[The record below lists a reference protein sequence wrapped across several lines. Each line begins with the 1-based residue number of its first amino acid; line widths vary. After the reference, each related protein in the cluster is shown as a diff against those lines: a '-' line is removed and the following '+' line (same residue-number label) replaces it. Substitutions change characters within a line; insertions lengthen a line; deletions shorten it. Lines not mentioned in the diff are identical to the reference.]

1 MRIVLIAILILSVIC
16 SCENH
21 ENGNVNTKSS
31 SNNKKVLQSENSQGD
46 YFTHGAQITRIP
58 ITLDFFQNFLN
69 SNQVFSWV
77 QIIYRMGIDDEH
89 LEARRVG
96 VQISSP
102 IVFSNTKTEDWAD
115 RVLSEI
121 DYYSSTYGEGDEPTR
136 YECEFDL
143 GSNFISP
150 IYQFILDQ
158 HGYYFNPTEYQ
169 GNPSLEI
176 AMEYE
181 FGHECFVAMNIY
193 PHDNIPRRFP
203 RPVRTFCKGWDPG
216 SNPPPE
222 LMPLINYL
230 ETVIIP
236 ELRQHPYQPEP

>member
-1 MRIVLIAILILSVIC
+1 MRITLCMLLLIILAVSCQHDSNLSD
-16 SCENH
+16 SKNSTGKKE
-21 ENGNVNTKSS
+21 GNNASS
-31 SNNKKVLQSENSQGD
+31 FSESRSLS
-46 YFTHGAQITRIP
+46 APQITRIP

-143 GSNFISP
+143 GSNFVSP

-193 PHDNIPRRFP
+193 PHDDIPRRFP

>member
-1 MRIVLIAILILSVIC
+1 MLVPFVMLV
-16 SCENH
+16 SCQHHDRNQ
-21 ENGNVNTKSS
+21 
-31 SNNKKVLQSENSQGD
+31 SNSENSTGKRGEKKAETFSESMALRAPQL
-46 YFTHGAQITRIP
+46 TRIP

-143 GSNFISP
+143 GSNFVSP

-193 PHDNIPRRFP
+193 PHDDIPRRFP

-236 ELRQHPYQPEP
+236 ELRQHPYEP